1 MTDRIPVVE
10 NSILVGDCIEVLQ
23 RFPSDVFSSVISDP
37 PFGLEF
43 MQGVIDW
50 DAPWKTNW
58 QSGGGFSKPG
68 IGDRE
73 TPWPSFSA
81 TSRFVAANPTCG
93 KCGGRARGAKKCLC
107 ETPEWK
113 PIGKRKN
120 PENEGLPDD
129 VTGGGMA
136 RHMQAFQDWC
146 EVWAVEVLRVLK
158 PGGHALIFGG
168 ERTYHRLACGLEN
181 AGFEVRNTLG
191 WVFATGF
198 PKSQDVSRKLE
209 GELAKKWDGWGTALK
224 PSYSPIL
231 LLRKPIMTT
240 VAASVLKHGTGAL
253 NIGGCKVDLED
264 GSEPRWPANILHDG
278 SSEAVESLGTAARFL
293 YCPKASKSERNA
305 GLDEFE
311 EVVTDVLARHRSRRM
326 EEMKRPD
333 GAEPAK
339 GRNHHPC
346 VKPVILLKWLCR
358 LITPSGGLILDPF
371 FGSGSTGI
379 AAVLEGFKFIGIERD
394 ESYAEIARARIDH
407 WSKK

>member
-1 MTDRIPVVE
+1 MSDRIPVVE
-10 NSILVGDCIEVLQ
+10 NSILVGDCIELLK
-23 RFPSDVFSSVISDP
+23 RFPDNYFSAIVTDP

-43 MQGVIDW
+43 MGKDW
-50 DAPWKTNW
+50 DAPWKENW
-58 QSGGGFSKPG
+58 QDGSGFSKPG

-81 TSRFVAANPTCG
+81 TSRYGAANPTCA
-93 KCGGRARGAKKCLC
+93 KCGGRARGAKMCSC

-113 PIGKRKN
+113 PIGKRRN
-120 PENEGLPDD
+120 AENEGLPGDM
-129 VTGGGMA
+129 TENGTA

-146 EVWAVEVLRVLK
+146 RTWAVEVFRVLK
-158 PGGHALIFGG
+158 PGGHALVFGG
-168 ERTYHRLACGLEN
+168 ERTYHRLACGLED

-209 GELAKKWDGWGTALK
+209 GELAKQWDGWGTALK

-240 VAASVLKHGTGAL
+240 VAANVLKHGTGAL

-264 GSEPRWPANILHDG
+264 GSEPRWPANVLHDG
-278 SSEAVESLGTAARFL
+278 SSEAVESLGEAARFF
-293 YCPKASKSERNA
+293 YCPKASKRERNA
-305 GLDEFE
+305 GLDDFE

-346 VKPVILLKWLCR
+346 VKPLSLMKWLCR
-358 LITPSGGLILDPF
+358 LITPPGGLILDPF
-371 FGSGSTGI
+371 LGSGSTGI
-379 AAVLEGFKFIGIERD
+379 AAMLEGFKFIGIERD
-394 ESYAEIARARIDH
+394 EGYAEIARARLDH